1 MEDKLAEVINSLGAE
16 GVDAFYFY
24 VIAEKVEFA
33 IFMGLCVWGCRAAWS
48 VIKKEFE

>member
-24 VIAEKVEFA
+24 VIAKFYA
-33 IFMGLCVWGCRAAWS
+33 YIIIDIFFFHFSPSFFPGLS
-48 VIKKEFE
+48 PE